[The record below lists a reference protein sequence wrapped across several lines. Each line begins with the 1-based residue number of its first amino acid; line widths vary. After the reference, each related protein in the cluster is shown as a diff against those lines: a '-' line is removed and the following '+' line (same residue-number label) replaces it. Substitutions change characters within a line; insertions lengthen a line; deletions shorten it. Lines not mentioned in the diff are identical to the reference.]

1 MSTPIKY
8 LKDENGTTIS
18 PAVSVDSIFTEEG
31 GKLVDYIYPIGSIY
45 MSVNSTNPGT
55 IFGGTWE
62 RFANGQVLVGV
73 DTQETEFNT
82 VQKTGGKKTHTV
94 TLDKVPAHT
103 HSIPKLS
110 GTAASAGSHT
120 HSDTFAVASNGAH
133 THRLKEYNGETSFTK
148 IGEFINNGSGYE
160 PEQYTSSTSE
170 YRWRT
175 LSTTTTSSGAH
186 THTLNGSVSSGG
198 AHTHTVSTNT
208 STTGSTGS
216 SVSINFN
223 VLQPY
228 ITCYIWRRTK

>member
-1 MSTPIKY
+1 MANKISYIEN
-8 LKDENGTTIS
+8 ENGEKIS
-18 PAVSVDSIFTEEG
+18 PVTSVDSIYTED
-31 GKLVDYIYPIGSIY
+31 GKKLLDALHPVGSIY
-45 MSVNSTNPGT
+45 LSTSSTNPST
-55 IFGGTWE
+55 YFGGTWE

-82 VQKTGGKKTHTV
+82 VQKTGGSKTHTV
-94 TLDKVPAHT
+94 TLKDVPAHT

-120 HSDTFAVASNGAH
+120 HNDTFAVASAGSH
-133 THRLKEYNGETSFTK
+133 THRLKEYNGNTDFTK
-148 IGEFINNGSGYE
+148 LGEFVNSASGYE
-160 PEQYTSSTSE
+160 PDQYNSSSSE
-170 YRWRT
+170 YVWKAI
-175 LSTTTTSSGAH
+175 SPTTTSSGAH

>member
-1 MSTPIKY
+1 MANKISYIEN
-8 LKDENGTTIS
+8 ENGEKIS
-18 PAVSVDSIFTEEG
+18 PVTSVDSIYTED
-31 GKLVDYIYPIGSIY
+31 GKKLLDALHPVGSIY
-45 MSVNSTNPGT
+45 LSTSSTNPST
-55 IFGGTWE
+55 YFGGTWE

-73 DTQETEFNT
+73 DTEETEFNT
-82 VQKTGGKKTHTV
+82 VQKTGGNKTHTV
-94 TLDKVPAHT
+94 TLKDVPAHT

-120 HSDTFAVASNGAH
+120 HKDTFAVASNGAH
-133 THRLKEYNGETSFTK
+133 THRLKRGDGSTDFTGL
-148 IGEFINNGSGYE
+148 GEFTNRKKGNE
-160 PEQYTSSTSE
+160 PVQQAGNFTWDGVSA
-170 YRWRT
+170 
-175 LSTTTTSSGAH
+175 TTTSAGAH

>member
-1 MSTPIKY
+1 MANKISYIEN
-8 LKDENGTTIS
+8 ENGEKIS
-18 PAVSVDSIFTEEG
+18 PVTSVDSIYTED
-31 GKLVDYIYPIGSIY
+31 GKKLLDALHPVGSIY
-45 MSVNSTNPGT
+45 LSTSSTNPST
-55 IFGGTWE
+55 YFGGTWE

-82 VQKTGGKKTHTV
+82 VQKTGGNKTHTV
-94 TLDKVPAHT
+94 TLKDVPAHT

-120 HSDTFAVASNGAH
+120 HGDTFAVASAGSH
-133 THRLKEYNGETSFTK
+133 SHRLKRTSGNQTDFSTL
-148 IGEFINNGSGYE
+148 GEFTNRTTGKE
-160 PEQYTSSTSE
+160 PMQQTGNYTWDVISP
-170 YRWRT
+170 
-175 LSTTTTSSGAH
+175 TTTSAGAH

-198 AHTHTVSTNT
+198 AHTHKVSTNT

>member
-1 MSTPIKY
+1 MVNKISYIEN
-8 LKDENGTTIS
+8 ENGEKIS
-18 PAVSVDSIFTEEG
+18 PVTSVDSIYTED
-31 GKLVDYIYPIGSIY
+31 GKKLLDALHPVGSIY
-45 MSVNSTNPGT
+45 LSTSSTNPST
-55 IFGGTWE
+55 YFGGTWE

-82 VQKTGGKKTHTV
+82 VQKTGGSKTHTV
-94 TLDKVPAHT
+94 TLKDVPAHT

-110 GTAASAGSHT
+110 GTAASAGSHK
-120 HSDTFAVASNGAH
+120 HNDTFAVASNGAH
-133 THRLKEYNGETSFTK
+133 THRLKGGDGSTDFTGL
-148 IGEFINNGSGYE
+148 GEFTNRKTGKE
-160 PEQYTSSTSE
+160 PVQQAGKFIWDGISA
-170 YRWRT
+170 
-175 LSTTTTSSGAH
+175 TTTSAGAH

>member
-1 MSTPIKY
+1 MANKISYIEN
-8 LKDENGTTIS
+8 ENGEKIS
-18 PAVSVDSIFTEEG
+18 PVTSVDSIYTED
-31 GKLVDYIYPIGSIY
+31 GKKLLDALHPVGSIY
-45 MSVNSTNPGT
+45 LSTSSTNPST
-55 IFGGTWE
+55 YFGGTWE

-82 VQKTGGKKTHTV
+82 VQKTGGSKTHTV
-94 TLDKVPAHT
+94 TLKDVPAHT

-110 GTAASAGSHT
+110 GTAASAGSHK
-120 HSDTFAVASNGAH
+120 HNDTFAVASAGAH
-133 THRLKEYNGETSFTK
+133 THRLKRADAGRTDFTAL
-148 IGEFINNGSGYE
+148 GEFTNRKKGKE
-160 PEQYTSSTSE
+160 PVQQAGNYTWDSISP
-170 YRWRT
+170 
-175 LSTTTTSSGAH
+175 TTTSAGAH

>member
-1 MSTPIKY
+1 MANKISYIEN
-8 LKDENGTTIS
+8 ENGEKIS
-18 PAVSVDSIFTEEG
+18 PVTSV
-31 GKLVDYIYPIGSIY
+31 GSIY
-45 MSVNSTNPGT
+45 TEDGKKLLDALHPVGSIYLSTSSTNPST
-55 IFGGTWE
+55 YFGGTWE

-73 DTQETEFNT
+73 DTEETEFNT
-82 VQKTGGKKTHTV
+82 VQKTGGNKTHTV

-120 HSDTFAVASNGAH
+120 HNDTFAVASAGSH
-133 THRLKEYNGETSFTK
+133 THRLKRGDGSTDFSGL
-148 IGEFINNGSGYE
+148 GEFTNRKSGNEPVPQAGSFIWDGV
-160 PEQYTSSTSE
+160 SA
-170 YRWRT
+170 
-175 LSTTTTSSGAH
+175 TTTSAGAH